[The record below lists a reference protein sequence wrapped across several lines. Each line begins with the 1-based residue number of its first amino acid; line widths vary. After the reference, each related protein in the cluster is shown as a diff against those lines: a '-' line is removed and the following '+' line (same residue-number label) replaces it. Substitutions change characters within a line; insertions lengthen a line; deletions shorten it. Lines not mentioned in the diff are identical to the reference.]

1 MTKYININGKI
12 VPESENGLTH
22 NNRAYLYGD
31 GCFETIK
38 VVKGKPINIENH
50 IARILSGA
58 EILQL
63 RIPSYFSAHYFNI
76 QISELIHHTE
86 HKLGGRVRLSF
97 DRSPGGTYMPTTN
110 EVSYTIEFTPDD
122 SDGFSL
128 NDRGLEVDIYND
140 IKKPINK
147 LSTIKTKNG
156 LIYVMASIYAQAK
169 QLDDMLIQN
178 EKRSIIESSSSNI
191 FVVSNSVLYT
201 PSIDEGVLAG
211 TMRMT
216 IINLALKAG
225 IKVYECAIMPQH
237 LLAADEL
244 LLTNAIA
251 GVKWIGGF
259 RTKRY
264 RNDMAKRLT
273 QLLNEFLVEDSQ

>member
-1 MTKYININGKI
+1 MGAFYNINGKI
-12 VPESENGLTH
+12 VSHQETSIGP

-38 VVKGKPINIENH
+38 VVSGKPINMENH

-63 RIPSYFSAHYFNI
+63 RIPSYFSAHYFTI
-76 QISELIHHTE
+76 QIGELILQAG

-97 DRSPGGTYMPTTN
+97 DRSVGGTYMPTTN
-110 EVSYTIEFTPDD
+110 EVSYTIEFIPDNTN
-122 SDGFSL
+122 GFTL
-128 NDRGLEVDIYND
+128 NDKGLEIDIYND

-156 LIYVMASIYAQAK
+156 LIYVMASLDAQAK
-169 QLDDMLIQN
+169 QLDDMLILN
-178 EKRSIIESSSSNI
+178 EKRSIIESSSSNL
-191 FVVSNSVLYT
+191 FVVSNGVLYT
-201 PSIDEGVLAG
+201 PSLDEGVLAG

-225 IKVYECAIMPQH
+225 IKVYECAIMPQN

-251 GVKWIGGF
+251 GVKWVGGY

-264 RNDMAKRLT
+264 RNEMAKRLIE
-273 QLLNEFLVEDSQ
+273 LLNASLSD

>member
-1 MTKYININGKI
+1 MESYYNINGKI
-12 VPESENGLTH
+12 VSQHEVGLTPS
-22 NNRAYLYGD
+22 NRAYLYGD
-31 GCFETIK
+31 GCFESIK
-38 VVKGKPINIENH
+38 IVKGKPINIENH

-58 EILQL
+58 EILRL
-63 RIPSYFSAHYFNI
+63 RIPAYFSAHYFTI
-76 QISELIHHTE
+76 QINELIHKSG

-97 DRSPGGTYMPTTN
+97 DRSIGGTYMPTTN
-110 EVSYTIEFTPDD
+110 EVSYSIEFIPDHT
-122 SDGFSL
+122 DGYIL
-128 NDRGLEVDIYND
+128 NEKGLEVDIYND

-156 LIYVMASIYAQAK
+156 LIYVMASLDAQSK

-178 EKRSIIESSSSNI
+178 EKRSIIESSSSNL

-201 PSIDEGVLAG
+201 PSLDEGVLAG

-225 IKVYECAIMPQH
+225 IKVYECTIMPQN

-244 LLTNAIA
+244 LLTNAIS
-251 GVKWIGGF
+251 GVKWIGGY

-264 RNDMAKRLT
+264 RNDMAKRLV
-273 QLLNEFLVEDSQ
+273 QLLNENLL

>member
-1 MTKYININGKI
+1 MMAYYNINGKI
-12 VPESENGLTH
+12 VTQDGTNLTP

-38 VVKGKPINIENH
+38 VIQGKPINVENH
-50 IARILSGA
+50 VARILSGA
-58 EILQL
+58 EILKL
-63 RIPSYFSAHYFNI
+63 RIPSYFSAHYFNV
-76 QISELIHHTE
+76 QIGELILKAG

-97 DRSPGGTYMPTTN
+97 DRSAGGTYMPATN

-122 SDGFSL
+122 SNGYVL
-128 NDRGLEVDIYND
+128 NEKGLEVDIYND

-147 LSTIKTKNG
+147 LSTLKTKNG
-156 LIYVMASIYAQAK
+156 LIYVMASLDAQSK
-169 QLDDMLIQN
+169 ELDDMLILN
-178 EKRSIIESSSSNI
+178 EKRSIIESTSSNL

-201 PSIDEGVLAG
+201 PSLDEGVLAG

-225 IKVYECAIMPQH
+225 IKVYECAIMPQN

-244 LLTNAIA
+244 LLTNAIS
-251 GVKWIGGF
+251 GVKWVGGY

-264 RNDMAKRLT
+264 RNDMAKRLI
-273 QLLNEFLVEDSQ
+273 QLLNDSVAN

>member
-1 MTKYININGKI
+1 MGAFYNINGKLVSYNETSI
-12 VPESENGLTH
+12 AP

-38 VVKGKPINIENH
+38 VVRGKPINVQNH

-63 RIPSYFSAHYFNI
+63 RVPSYFSAHYFTI
-76 QISELIHHTE
+76 QIGELILQSS

-97 DRSPGGTYMPTTN
+97 DRSAGGTYMPTTN
-110 EVSYTIEFTPDD
+110 EVSYTIEFIPDNTE
-122 SDGFSL
+122 GFAL
-128 NDRGLEVDIYND
+128 NDKGLEVDIYND

-156 LIYVMASIYAQAK
+156 LIYIMASLDAQSK
-169 QLDDMLIQN
+169 QLDDVLIQN
-178 EKRSIIESSSSNI
+178 EKRSIIESSSSNL
-191 FVVSNSVLYT
+191 FVVSNGVLYT
-201 PSIDEGVLAG
+201 PSLDEGVLAG
-211 TMRMT
+211 TMRMK

-225 IKVYECAIMPQH
+225 IKVYECAIMPQN

-244 LLTNAIA
+244 LLTNAIS
-251 GVKWIGGF
+251 GVRWVGGY

-264 RNDMAKRLT
+264 RNEMAKRLVE
-273 QLLNEFLVEDSQ
+273 LLNVSIAD

>member
-1 MTKYININGKI
+1 MSKFINIDGKI
-12 VPESENGLTH
+12 IPEAEISLAP

-58 EILQL
+58 EILRL
-63 RIPSYFSAHYFNI
+63 RIPSYFSVHYFKI
-76 QISELIHHTE
+76 QISELIHHSN
-86 HKLGGRVRLSF
+86 HKLGGRARLSF

-110 EVSYTIEFTPDD
+110 EVTYTIEFMPDD
-122 SDGFSL
+122 TDGFAL
-128 NDRGLEVDIYND
+128 NERGLEVDIYND

-156 LIYVMASIYAQAK
+156 LIYVMASIDAQEK

-201 PSIDEGVLAG
+201 PSLDEGVLAG

-216 IINLALKAG
+216 LINLALKAG

-244 LLTNAIA
+244 LLTNAIS
-251 GVKWIGGF
+251 GIKWIGGF

-264 RNDMAKRLT
+264 RNEMAKRLT
-273 QLLNEFLVEDSQ
+273 QLLNESLID